1 MVDMSKRG
9 LISCMEPDRFFKKFK
24 SMIEYNCG
32 KIKLFG
38 LNDDEKISN
47 LNKKIRYLKK
57 YRKNLLR
64 LLQILN
70 IIRFSGER
78 FGLVEN
84 PRLPIGIDNL
94 IKYKDGSLKN
104 AETIEKVLNG
114 RLIGRI
120 SRNNN
125 SIEYNLQMYGRY
137 IFEFGIEHGGR
148 FKYRKIPT
156 GEKILYLNLNMG
168 RLPYL
173 YMELEYTYH
182 ELVDALKKIK
192 EKDNETIR
200 DYVADMILVKDH
212 VDDTEFVAKY
222 LDVRI

>member
-1 MVDMSKRG
+1 MVDISKRG
-9 LISCMEPDRFFKKFK
+9 LVSCMEPDRFFNKFK
-24 SMIEYNCG
+24 NMVKYNCRR
-32 KIKLFG
+32 IKLSG

-57 YRKNLLR
+57 YRKNILR

-70 IIRFSGER
+70 IIRFSEKH
-78 FGLVEN
+78 FNIVEN

-104 AETIEKVLNG
+104 AETVENVLDG

-125 SIEYNLQMYGRY
+125 SIEYNLQMYGNY
-137 IFEFGIEHGGR
+137 PFEFAIEHGGR
-148 FKYRKIPT
+148 FKYRKLPV

-173 YMELEYTYH
+173 YMELEYTDD
-182 ELVDALKKIK
+182 ELTDKLKIAK
-192 EKDNETIR
+192 EKDDEVIR
-200 DYVADMILVKDH
+200 DFVTDMIFVKDH
-212 VDDTEFVAKY
+212 IDDTEFVAKY